1 MATHLK
7 FEVFDVYDRKESKVS
22 IIRLHVQEQNMP
34 CVYPLADL
42 YIHVSCLLS
51 CPVCVQMCPIGL
63 AQSKV
68 MELIRSPNQSQRL
81 DITFDGGTC
90 GYLHIKAWK
99 VGRAPHPHT
108 LTSSHPSQSQD
119 SESAAAV
126 YQLGTAATRP
136 RPPELGTPPSS
147 SSSSSSYSEAITNF
161 TYTSPMDNIVIRNFL
176 FPVRYVHRDRLPA
189 FDHRQLSWWLAFGW
203 FFAVGC
209 VYHYSCGHA

>member
-42 YIHVSCLLS
+42 YKHVSCLLS

-99 VGRAPHPHT
+99 VGGAPHPHT
-108 LTSSHPSQSQD
+108 LTPSHPHTPHRARTQSQLQRCTSWGRQQRDPAPLSWARLPPPPPPPILRPSPTSLTRLQWTTLSSETFSFLSGVCIETD
-119 SESAAAV
+119 S
-126 YQLGTAATRP
+126 QRLT
-136 RPPELGTPPSS
+136 
-147 SSSSSSYSEAITNF
+147 I
-161 TYTSPMDNIVIRNFL
+161 DNFL
-176 FPVRYVHRDRLPA
+176 
-189 FDHRQLSWWLAFGW
+189 G
-203 FFAVGC
+203 G
-209 VYHYSCGHA
+209 